1 MGMRF
6 PNKARAFS
14 LFRGVFGRVR
24 PPDGVRTHAQYAVGM
39 CAEQVDRDGV
49 AADSPWLR
57 TAQAAGLVDA
67 NGTVKP
73 TIFAEMSA
81 LATAHDAINLGQG
94 FPDDDGPA
102 EVLNAAVEA
111 IRAGLNQY
119 PPGRGF
125 ADLRRAIAEHQQRF
139 YNLSVDP
146 DTEVLVTAGATE
158 AIAASLL
165 ALAGPGHEVVTL
177 EPYYDSYAA
186 VIGLSGARHVT
197 IPVVG
202 PDFQPAPADI
212 DAAFTDRTRVVVLN
226 SPHNPTG
233 SILALEHLERI
244 VALAAKHDAVIVSD
258 EVYEHLVYDG
268 QRHVPVATLP
278 GAAAR
283 TLTVSSAA
291 KTFSVTGWKI
301 GWVTG
306 PASLIDAV
314 IAVKQWLTYVNGAP
328 FQGAVAVGLRMPD
341 SYFSDLRATLQRRR
355 DLLAT
360 GLIHAGFTIAPT
372 AGSYFI
378 VAEHPALSDAA
389 TSARALAA
397 DPGVVSIPLSAF
409 GRPGGPVSSS
419 ALRFAFCKPDAAIAE
434 AVRRLQSLRA

>member
-1 MGMRF
+1 MADD
-6 PNKARAFS
+6 ARTDFA
-14 LFRGVFGRVR
+14 
-24 PPDGVRTHAQYAVGM
+24 
-39 CAEQVDRDGV
+39 
-49 AADSPWLR
+49 PWKR
-57 TAQAAGLVDA
+57 TAAAAGLVDA
-67 NGTVKP
+67 DGAARP

-81 LATAHDAINLGQG
+81 LAAGHGAINLGQG

-102 EVLNAAVEA
+102 EVLEAAVGA
-111 IRAGLNQY
+111 IRSGINQY

-125 ADLRRAIAEHQQRF
+125 ADLRHAVAEHQQRF
-139 YNLSVDP
+139 YGLDVDA

-165 ALAGPGHEVVTL
+165 AFAGPGDEVITF
-177 EPYYDSYAA
+177 EPYYDAYAA
-186 VIGLSGARHVT
+186 VIGLSGARQVT
-197 IPVVG
+197 VRLQS
-202 PDFQPAPADI
+202 PDFQPVPAEI
-212 DAAFTDRTRVVVLN
+212 DAAFSDRTRLVVLN

-233 SILALEHLERI
+233 SILEREHIERI

-268 QRHVPVATLP
+268 RRHVPVAAAA

-306 PASLIDAV
+306 PAALIDAV

-328 FQGAVAVGLRMPD
+328 FQGAVATGLRMPD
-341 SYFSDLRATLQRRR
+341 EFFDELRATLQRRR

-360 GLIHAGFTIAPT
+360 GLIDAGFSIAPT

-378 VAEHPALSDAA
+378 VAEPPAALGLGDAA
-389 TSARALAA
+389 TSARALAL

-409 GRPGGPVSSS
+409 GRSDGGVSQT
-419 ALRFAFCKPDAAIAE
+419 ALRFAFCKPDDAIAE
-434 AVRRLQSLRA
+434 AARRLQTLRR